1 MDIKLPDR
9 PVEHIVLFSGGVDS
23 LITLR
28 YAQSISRGMND
39 CVTPVYCRLGH
50 RYEAEELK
58 AVMDISRGGINI
70 DKSLSGLGSIE
81 DSKANIPGRNGH
93 LILAALRHSFEFFG
107 SEVYIWITVQ
117 KDELSIPDRS
127 PEFLDQM
134 SRVCSV
140 LSGRRVTVRTP
151 WRDLDKTD
159 MVRWYIERAYSEDDL
174 RKTWACYWPSAGG
187 DQCGN
192 CPACIRRY
200 IAFSL
205 NGIHE
210 GYLQDPK
217 TSMTA
222 RMYVQKAKEGVYSKE
237 RCRRILEALDGE

>member
-1 MDIKLPDR
+1 VDIKLPER

-28 YAQSISRGMND
+28 YAQSISREMMD
-39 CVTPVYCRLGH
+39 CVTPVYCCLGH
-50 RYEAEELK
+50 RYEAEEFR
-58 AVMDISRGGINI
+58 AVTDIFHGRINI

-81 DSKANIPGRNGH
+81 DAQAHIPARNGH
-93 LILAALRHSFEFFG
+93 LILAALKYSLEQFNG
-107 SEVYIWITVQ
+107 EVYIWLTVQ
-117 KDELSIPDRS
+117 KDELSIPDRT
-127 PEFLDQM
+127 PEFLDRM

-140 LSGRRVTVRTP
+140 LIGRRVTVRTP
-151 WRDLDKTD
+151 WIGMDKTD
-159 MVRWYIERAYSEDDL
+159 MVRWYLERDYPEEDL
-174 RKTWACYWPSAGG
+174 RRTWACYWPSAGG

-192 CPACIRRY
+192 CSACIRRY

-205 NGIHE
+205 NRIHE

-222 RMYVQKAKEGVYSKE
+222 RMYVQKAKDGVYSKE

>member
-1 MDIKLPDR
+1 MDIKIPDS

-23 LITLR
+23 LITLK
-28 YAQSISRGMND
+28 YAQSISREMMD
-39 CVTPVYCRLGH
+39 CVTPVYCCLGH

-58 AVMDISRGGINI
+58 TVVEISKGRINI

-81 DSKANIPGRNGH
+81 DSQANIPGRNGH
-93 LILAALRHSFEFFG
+93 LILAALRYSLEYFNG
-107 SEVYIWITVQ
+107 EVYIWLTVQ

-127 PEFLDQM
+127 PEFLDRM
-134 SRVCSV
+134 SKVCSV
-140 LSGRRVTVRTP
+140 LAGKRVTVRTP
-151 WRDLDKTD
+151 WGGMDKTD
-159 MVRWYIERAYSEDDL
+159 MVRWYLERAYSEEDL

-217 TSMTA
+217 RSATA
-222 RMYVQKAKEGVYSKE
+222 QVYIQKAKDGVYSKE